1 MGSLGISKEMIVR
14 AKFKDYIATLG
25 DKADDFVKGMVDAA
39 GDALQAKIDEADQL
53 YDSIKSSVENIAST
67 IGGSAAKA
75 VASMETVNTSVST
88 TVTGTAGP
96 YPVTGAGSGAGTG
109 ATTSTNGA
117 KASLSGTVDGMNS
130 AITMTQSSVK
140 QLLGLVTQ
148 MSMQDVAGGL
158 VSGLDSVLSGASSA
172 LQAAKALLG

>member
-25 DKADDFVKGMVDAA
+25 DKADDFVKGMTDAA

-53 YDSIKSSVENIAST
+53 YDSIKSSV
-67 IGGSAAKA
+67 
-75 VASMETVNTSVST
+75 
-88 TVTGTAGP
+88 
-96 YPVTGAGSGAGTG
+96 
-109 ATTSTNGA
+109 
-117 KASLSGTVDGMNS
+117 
-130 AITMTQSSVK
+130 K
-140 QLLGLVTQ
+140 QLSGLVTQ